1 MNELVKDEDKMIEF
15 VEKCQ
20 EKGIEK
26 VRDCIPGEKI
36 FPYKEMFLRVIQSY
50 RPDEGYITE
59 HELVNPTI

>member
-1 MNELVKDEDKMIEF
+1 MIEF